1 MPRPD
6 EYFSIGEVEVV
17 AVTAAAA
24 LLVIDD
30 EEVWIPKSQMDPD
43 DAEQLRRGEVCH
55 VAITAWIAKQ
65 KNIDLSE

>member
-6 EYFSIGEVEVV
+6 EYFSLGEVEVV

-43 DAEQLRRGEVCH
+43 DAEQLRRGEVCP
-55 VAITAWIAKQ
+55 VSITAWIAQQ
-65 KNIDLSE
+65 KGIELIE